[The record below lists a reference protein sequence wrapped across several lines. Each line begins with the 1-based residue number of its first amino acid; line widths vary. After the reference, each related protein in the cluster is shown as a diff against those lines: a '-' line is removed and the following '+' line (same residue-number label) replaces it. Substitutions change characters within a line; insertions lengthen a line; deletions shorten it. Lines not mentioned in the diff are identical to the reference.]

1 MNIKKKQ
8 IAASMM
14 CSDLAHLRDTLTI
27 FEEQHIDYL
36 HIDVMDGVFVPNLGL
51 GVDYIRCLRDVTS
64 IPLDLHLMIREPEYK
79 LSWLDIKKTDIV
91 SLHYESTGQIQRA
104 LDVLKSY
111 GCKCFIAINPGTPIY
126 SIEEVLDD
134 IDGINMLMVNP
145 GFAGQK
151 MVPSTM
157 RKMEKMSI
165 YLRDINKEHLEIEVD
180 GNITLE
186 KAGILSRQGANIFV
200 AGTSCLF
207 NGKLDNYQDS
217 IIKIR
222 NAIQLQEN

>member
-1 MNIKKKQ
+1 
-8 IAASMM
+8 M
-14 CSDLAHLRDTLTI
+14 CSDLAHLKETLAI
-27 FEEQHIDYL
+27 FEKNKIDYL

-51 GVDYIRCLRDVTS
+51 GVDYIRCLRDVTD

-79 LSWLDIKKTDIV
+79 LSWLDIKQTDIV

-104 LDVLKSY
+104 LDVLEPY
-111 GCKCFIAINPGTPIY
+111 GCKSFIAINPGTPIY

-157 RKMEKMSI
+157 RKMEKMHK
-165 YLRDINKEHLEIEVD
+165 YLQEIGKENLEIEVD

-186 KAGILSRQGANIFV
+186 KAQILSGYGANLFV

-207 NGKLDNYQDS
+207 QGPLEGYDES
-217 IIKIR
+217 IRLLKE
-222 NAIQLQEN
+222 AIN

>member
-1 MNIKKKQ
+1 
-8 IAASMM
+8 M
-14 CSDLAHLRDTLTI
+14 CSDLAHLKETLAI
-27 FEEQHIDYL
+27 FEKNKIDYL
-36 HIDVMDGVFVPNLGL
+36 HIDVMDGIFVPNLGL
-51 GVDYIRCLRDVTS
+51 GVDYIRCLRDVTD

-79 LSWLDIKKTDIV
+79 LSWLDIKETDIV

-104 LDVLKSY
+104 LDVLEPY
-111 GCKCFIAINPGTPIY
+111 GCKSFIAINPGTPIY

-157 RKMEKMSI
+157 RKMEKMHK
-165 YLRDINKEHLEIEVD
+165 YLLEIGKEDLEIEVD

-186 KAGILSRQGANIFV
+186 KAGILSGYGANLFV

-207 NGKLDNYQDS
+207 HGSLEGYDES
-217 IIKIR
+217 IRLIR
-222 NAIQLQEN
+222 DTINQ

>member
-1 MNIKKKQ
+1 MGINMNQKK
-8 IAASMM
+8 ISASMM
-14 CSDLAHLRDTLTI
+14 CSDLEHLKETLNI
-27 FEEQHIDYL
+27 FEEERVDYL

-51 GVDYIRCLRDVTS
+51 GVDYIRCLRDVTA
-64 IPLDLHLMIREPEYK
+64 IPLDLHLMIRDPEYK
-79 LSWLDIKKTDIV
+79 LSWFGIRKEDIV
-91 SLHYESTGQIQRA
+91 TLHYESTEQIQRA
-104 LDVLKSY
+104 IDLLKKF

-126 SIEEVLDD
+126 SIEEVIED

-157 RKMEKMSI
+157 HKMEKMAA
-165 YLRDINKEHLEIEVD
+165 YLQELGKQEIEIEVD

-186 KAGILSRQGANIFV
+186 KAELLSGYGANLFV

-207 NGKLDNYQDS
+207 TGPLEQYKDNLAVL
-217 IIKIR
+217 KH
-222 NAIQLQEN
+222 AIQK

>member
-1 MNIKKKQ
+1 
-8 IAASMM
+8 M
-14 CSDLAHLRDTLTI
+14 CSDLAHLKETLAI
-27 FEEQHIDYL
+27 FEKEKIDYL

-51 GVDYIRCLRDVTS
+51 GVDYIRCLRDVTE

-79 LSWLDIKKTDIV
+79 LSWLDIKETDIV
-91 SLHYESTGQIQRA
+91 SMHYESTGQIQRA
-104 LDVLKSY
+104 LDVLEGY
-111 GCKCFIAINPGTPIY
+111 GCKRFIAINPGTPIY

-157 RKMEKMSI
+157 RKMEKMHK
-165 YLRDINKEHLEIEVD
+165 YLNEIGKENIEIEVD

-186 KAGILSRQGANIFV
+186 KAETLSGFGANLFV

-207 NGKLDNYQDS
+207 RGTLDDYPES
-217 IIKIR
+217 IQNLRK
-222 NAIQLQEN
+222 AIG